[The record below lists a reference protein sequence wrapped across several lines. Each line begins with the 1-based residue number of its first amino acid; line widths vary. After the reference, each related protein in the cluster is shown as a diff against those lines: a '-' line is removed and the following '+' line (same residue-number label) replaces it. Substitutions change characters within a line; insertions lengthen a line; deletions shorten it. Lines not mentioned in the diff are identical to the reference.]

1 MKKIL
6 VSECLYGGRIVRYD
20 GGEKALNHPTFLKWK
35 AEGRLIPVC
44 PEVMGGLP
52 VPRPDSQRV
61 GQRIVTR
68 QGQDVTEQY
77 TMGACEAVMAAG
89 KTVDDIFCV
98 GIDGGRQC
106 WSYIRNGDPMKYS
119 YAQGFELQMHS
130 LCNIIDQIQVKG
142 LNPGD
147 PGCDVSA
154 PQSMLFFRGG
164 IVTKDNVPAVG
175 TSVHQAFDYYDPDEK
190 DPEKAWWNWTDG
202 PGIYMV
208 EGYEKK

>member
-77 TMGACEAVMAAG
+77 TMGACEAVRIAREHDVCCCIMKESSPACGSSRIHDGSFTGKKISGQGIAVEYLREAGFPVFAEEEIEEAAA
-89 KTVDDIFCV
+89 F
-98 GIDGGRQC
+98 
-106 WSYIRNGDPMKYS
+106 
-119 YAQGFELQMHS
+119 LQK
-130 LCNIIDQIQVKG
+130 CG
-142 LNPGD
+142 E
-147 PGCDVSA
+147 
-154 PQSMLFFRGG
+154 
-164 IVTKDNVPAVG
+164 
-175 TSVHQAFDYYDPDEK
+175 DEK
-190 DPEKAWWNWTDG
+190 R
-202 PGIYMV
+202 
-208 EGYEKK
+208 